1 MSSLGSAATS
11 STVPTCSPPLAITG
25 TCAWTSIQET
35 CGSSSSVI
43 SSTTIAPLGGRLA
56 SGCGGTGDGIGD
68 HPLLLH
74 RTDLLAEPRQAL
86 LLDGTVLRSRC
97 RDIAPA

>member
-11 STVPTCSPPLAITG
+11 RTVPTCSPPLAITG

-43 SSTTIAPLGGRLA
+43 SPTTIAPLCRRLA
-56 SGCGGTGDGIGD
+56 FGRGGTGDGIGD
-68 HPLLLH
+68 HTLLLH
-74 RTDLLAEPRQAL
+74 RADLLAEPRQAL
-86 LLDGTVLRSRC
+86 LLDGSVLRSGR
-97 RDIAPA
+97 RD